1 MSDFFDSEIIQE
13 ELSEINEMQEKNT
26 ISSCWNQGEKL
37 MQSWNK
43 VVTSHNIEAKM
54 EGYPVRMKMN
64 CLDSSGNESMILKS
78 IIMQEMVKKGIF
90 MSQGVSFISYS
101 HSSKDIEYTISSLE
115 ETCTVISKTNEND
128 FHKLLEGKMPQSVW
142 SMKIQPT
149 KKRELKTN

>member
-1 MSDFFDSEIIQE
+1 
-13 ELSEINEMQEKNT
+13 
-26 ISSCWNQGEKL
+26 
-37 MQSWNK
+37 
-43 VVTSHNIEAKM
+43 
-54 EGYPVRMKMN
+54 
-64 CLDSSGNESMILKS
+64 
-78 IIMQEMVKKGIF
+78 MVKKGIF